1 LSNVGVILDVESD
14 AAVVTFDWP
23 EKRNSLNPEDADQ
36 IVDAIEEAGRSDVGL
51 VIVTGNGAFC
61 SGGDLPAFAEIS
73 ATHTPEQVR
82 DTVYS
87 RMQRIIRAFQHCP
100 LPTAAAVD
108 GAAIG
113 LGLDIALA
121 ADMRFVG
128 PRGWFRQGWANA
140 GLIHGVG
147 GIGLLRRLDGSLL
160 WRLLADQ
167 ERIDADLAAQLGLG
181 EKAEPTALD
190 AARVRAAKL
199 AAHPGH
205 LLESYARLARE
216 DWPSDGHFD
225 TAADIQGQLIGSAE
239 FRALTAQVLGK

>member
-1 LSNVGVILDVESD
+1 MGATLSIEPS

-23 EKRNSLNPEDADQ
+23 EKRNALNPADAKE
-36 IVDAIEEAGRSDVGL
+36 IVDAIESAGQADVGL

-73 ATHTPEQVR
+73 ATLTPDEVR

-87 RMQRIIRAFQHCP
+87 RMQRIVRALQQCP
-100 LPTAAAVD
+100 LPTAAAID

-121 ADMRFVG
+121 TDMRFLG
-128 PRGWFRQGWANA
+128 RDGWLRQGWANA

-147 GIGLLRRLDGSLL
+147 GIGLLRRLNGSVL
-160 WRLLADQ
+160 WRLLAEQ
-167 ERIDADLAAQLGLG
+167 ERIDAALAEELGLA
-181 EKAEPTALD
+181 EKSTSTGIA
-190 AARVRAAKL
+190 AARARAEKL
-199 AAHPGH
+199 AVHPRH

-225 TAADIQGQLIGSAE
+225 ASADIQGRLIASAE
-239 FRALTAQVLGK
+239 FRALTAKVLGK

>member
-1 LSNVGVILDVESD
+1 MTVGVVLTVESG
-14 AAVVTFDWP
+14 AAVVTLDWP
-23 EKRNSLNPEDADQ
+23 EKRNALNPTDADE
-36 IVDAIEEAGRSDVGL
+36 IVTAIDEAGRSDAAL

-87 RMQRIIRAFQHCP
+87 RMQRIIRAFQQCP

-167 ERIDADLAAQLGLG
+167 ERIDADLAERLGLG
-181 EKAEPTALD
+181 EKAEPTAID
-190 AARVRAAKL
+190 AARERAVKL
-199 AAHPGH
+199 ATHPRH

-216 DWPSDGHFD
+216 DWPSDSHFD
-225 TAADIQGQLIGSAE
+225 ASADIQGQLIASAE